1 MVCSPGEPC
10 SICLVIAAALGS
22 FVTMSSP
29 AAEAAAAAAAASV
42 GSEKGAALVPSALAA
57 VEDVVVGDAV
67 SVVAVRSLPSAAR
80 AAKRSISVS
89 AAREALPARSE
100 AITCARAKNLCR
112 SGT

>member
-29 AAEAAAAAAAASV
+29 AAEAAAAAAASV